1 MGKLDGSVVLFT
13 GGGSGLVRGLVPA
26 FLREGATVV
35 LAERDQARVSAL
47 RDTLPAD
54 RALVLQ
60 ADITDLEQDDAAVAA
75 AVSRFG
81 RLDCMVAAAAV
92 ADRLPGLSRYRR
104 DRIGPAFDEVMD
116 VNVKG
121 QLLAAVAAIPELRKS
136 GGSIVLTLS
145 TAGFFAG
152 ATGPMYTISKHALV
166 GLLRHLAY
174 EFAPDIRVNGV
185 VPGAIAGSKV
195 RTASSVSDIAAPS
208 TASADEDF
216 ANYVPLA
223 FVAEPE
229 DYADIFV
236 LLASKSSRAA
246 TGSIVFW
253 DGGVSMISHGRS
265 AMDAL
270 RAEAPLW

>member
-1 MGKLDGSVVLFT
+1 MGKLDEAVVLFT
-13 GGGSGLVRGLVPA
+13 GGGSGLVQGLVPT
-26 FLREGATVV
+26 FLAEGASIV
-35 LAERDQARVSAL
+35 LAEQDPARVTAL
-47 RDTLPAD
+47 RDKLPAD
-54 RALVLQ
+54 RALVIE
-60 ADITDLEQDDAAVAA
+60 ADITELAQDDRAVAA

-81 RLDCMVAAAAV
+81 RLDCLVAAAAV
-92 ADRLPGLSRYRR
+92 ADRLPGLSRYQR

-121 QLLAAVAAIPELRKS
+121 QLLAAVAAIPELRKA

-185 VPGAIAGSKV
+185 VPGGIAGSKV
-195 RTASSVSDIAAPS
+195 RTASSVSDVA
-208 TASADEDF
+208 TTGDVSADEEF
-216 ANYVPLA
+216 ANYVPLG

-236 LLASKSSRAA
+236 LLASKSSRAV